1 MRISNLS
8 VKRGQEEEEAEEQ
21 ECESEVELQVYRV
34 LEGEP
39 RPPNLWGLR
48 QPPP

>member
-1 MRISNLS
+1 MWIANLS
-8 VKRGQEEEEAEEQ
+8 VKWGQEEEEAEEQ
-21 ECESEVELQVYRV
+21 ECEPQAELQVHRL

-48 QPPP
+48 QPPS